1 MKKTFYTFL
10 IFSFISLNIN
20 SQTQYS
26 SIDDVKRLNYE
37 LLEEI
42 GFDDSQINHKTEE
55 CSFFY
60 FFPNP
65 NIEKCRANCIHCFGC
80 SKLG

>member
-42 GFDDSQINHKTEE
+42 GFDDSQINIVSRLIYSLNKKAT
-55 CSFFY
+55 Y
-60 FFPNP
+60 
-65 NIEKCRANCIHCFGC
+65 I
-80 SKLG
+80 